1 MLNTFTF
8 VFFALASGAGS
19 VLALRGAWRGKSV
32 ASRMLALAGWM
43 ALIFSVLLWQQVY
56 GIEFAVSYAL
66 AWFSLC
72 AFVAVLLNRQY
83 SAPRAA
89 AELSLV
95 TSGTTSASHKWLTFL
110 AAGPLGLCASVPLTL
125 AMARL
130 LPVTMTSQM
139 AIAAIAFP
147 ILWALAA
154 YWVSAR
160 DNPGRFC
167 LLFCVAGALALVAL
181 VLMGPQA

>member
-8 VFFALASGAGS
+8 VLFALASGAGS

-95 TSGTTSASHKWLTFL
+95 TSGATSARHKWLTFL
-110 AAGPLGLCASVPLTL
+110 AAGPLGLFDPGNGATAACDDDQPNGDRRYRVPHPLGAGRVLGQCA
-125 AMARL
+125 R
-130 LPVTMTSQM
+130 
-139 AIAAIAFP
+139 
-147 ILWALAA
+147 
-154 YWVSAR
+154 
-160 DNPGRFC
+160 
-167 LLFCVAGALALVAL
+167 
-181 VLMGPQA
+181 